1 MKNIRITV
9 DRTAG
14 VKAAL
19 KALVQDRVL
28 VGIAS
33 QHAFRDPDPDDPS
46 PDLNNAEIGYL
57 NEFGAPEA
65 NIPARPHLV
74 PGTQKVLP
82 KVEKIYREAAPKVLD
97 GDTNA
102 IRGAHGR
109 VGFTVTSSVKAF
121 MTDGVE
127 PALAESTL
135 KQRKRRGRDGE
146 TPLLDTGQ
154 YRRNIDFV
162 IRKAGQDKATRS

>member
-1 MKNIRITV
+1 VKNVAVTK
-9 DRTAG
+9 DRTAA

-33 QHAFRDPDPDDPS
+33 EHAFRDPDDEDPT
-46 PDLNNAEIGYL
+46 PHLNNAEIGYL
-57 NEFGAPEA
+57 NEFGAPDA

-74 PGTQKVLP
+74 PGTQSALP
-82 KVEKIYREAAPKVLD
+82 KVEKIYREAAPKALD
-97 GDTNA
+97 GDVGA
-102 IRGAHGR
+102 IRAAHGK
-109 VGFTVTSSVKAF
+109 VGFAVTSAVKGLI
-121 MTDGVE
+121 TDGID
-127 PALAESTL
+127 PPLADRTI